1 MGGEGGSLPFVEE
14 TGLPAGPPITVSD
27 IVHIPFPSIWVT
39 RKKKIIH
46 LDLTPFSVSI

>member
-39 RKKKIIH
+39 RKKK
-46 LDLTPFSVSI
+46 